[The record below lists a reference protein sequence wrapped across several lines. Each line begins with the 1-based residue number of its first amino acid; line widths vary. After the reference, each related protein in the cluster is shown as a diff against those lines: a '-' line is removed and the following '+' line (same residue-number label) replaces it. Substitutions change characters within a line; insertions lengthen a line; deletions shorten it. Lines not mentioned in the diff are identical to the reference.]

1 MNEVA
6 GKRREMMKR
15 GNFLRLTTGGFVTTV
30 LAAPALAQTP
40 PQVSWRL
47 QSSYPRS
54 LETLY
59 QPVDEV
65 GLA

>member
-15 GNFLRLTTGGFVTTV
+15 GNFLRLTTGGLVTTV

-47 QSSYPRS
+47 FVVAMVV
-54 LETLY
+54 LEIRNW
-59 QPVDEV
+59 
-65 GLA
+65 